1 MGDYFN
7 LVVGSLK
14 VYCKQITAF
23 DLYLKRIQRELLILS
38 LKNALNKGVYFCTS
52 RKLKFLSKYSGRF
65 ALGYDAHALTMEPSC
80 LLVINKRGHERFG
93 VV

>member
-1 MGDYFN
+1 MN

-23 DLYLKRIQRELLILS
+23 DLYLKRIQRELLNLN
-38 LKNALNKGVYFCTS
+38 LKNALKGVYFCTS

-65 ALGYDAHALTMEPSC
+65 ALGYDVHLRWNR
-80 LLVINKRGHERFG
+80 LVCSS
-93 VV
+93 